1 MKIDWL
7 TTWTMI
13 MALGTIVTSIG
24 TVIMSLAIIVS
35 AIIALLSWR
44 KSKIEEREKYILD
57 RQSLSCGILAELNS
71 NENLMKYLKV
81 CKIIVKNDVANFAQS
96 TSGGDYIL
104 DYDGII
110 NIFINNFESVSFDY
124 LKRSGISYKEFGMIF
139 ELTFIYK
146 KIGMIKKL
154 LSFMLNEMKPESSQF
169 IGENSIRFAIN
180 TMDQIRE
187 DIDKA
192 LTKINKVYEMF
203 KDETN
208 FDFINSKYYRK
219 LEPLFLK

>member
-1 MKIDWL
+1 METDWL
-7 TTWTMI
+7 TTWTMVL
-13 MALGTIVTSIG
+13 ALG
-24 TVIMSLAIIVS
+24 TVIMSLAILIS

-57 RQSLSCGILAELNS
+57 RQSLSSGILAELNS
-71 NENLMKYLKV
+71 NENLMKYLKA

-104 DYDGII
+104 SYSGIN
-110 NIFINNFESVSFDY
+110 NIFINKFESISFDY

-146 KIGMIKKL
+146 KIGIIKKL
-154 LSFMLNEMKPESSQF
+154 LSFILNEMKPRSSQF
-169 IGENSIRFAIN
+169 IGKNSIRFAVN
-180 TMDQIRE
+180 TMEQIRE

-192 LTKINKVYEMF
+192 LDKTNEVYKMF
-203 KDETN
+203 KDEID

-219 LEPLFLK
+219 LEPLVLK